1 MFFEVLIKSLIIGA
15 LGGAAASAGAARM
28 FHAPKV
34 QAMGAFR
41 TLGELNACK
50 GDPVAH
56 FSFGLGFFFNAAGA
70 VIGAGALTQDV
81 LHRIVPNWAA
91 SFLLVKNKNV
101 EETLQDPA
109 KMGVVGAV
117 TGAVTVALLNLIA
130 NAIPESLSIIASGI
144 LTPAANLMINTVM
157 PIIFWLAALDA
168 GKTTGIWG
176 TILGG
181 LGYLIMGNAVPGCV
195 LGIIIGQ
202 SVKDN
207 GYNKTVKIMLAVITA
222 LFIVI
227 GIGRGFWG
235 NLIAAF
241 SNFLG

>member
-1 MFFEVLIKSLIIGA
+1 MFFQVLIKSLIIGA
-15 LGGAAASAGAARM
+15 LGGAAVSAGAARM
-28 FHAPKV
+28 FHAPEI

-50 GDPVAH
+50 GDPVSH
-56 FSFGLGFFFNAAGA
+56 FSFGLGFFFNAAGS
-70 VIGAGALTQDV
+70 VIGAGALSQDV
-81 LHRIVPNWAA
+81 FHRIVPNWAA
-91 SFLLVKNKNV
+91 AALLVKNKKV
-101 EETLQDPA
+101 EETLYDPA
-109 KMGVVGAV
+109 RMGVAGAIIGAV
-117 TGAVTVALLNLIA
+117 VVTVLNLLA
-130 NAIPESLSIIASGI
+130 NAIPESLAVIASGI

-168 GKTTGIWG
+168 GKITGIWG
-176 TILGG
+176 TVLGG

-202 SVKDN
+202 SVEDN
-207 GYNKTVKIMLAVITA
+207 GYNKTVKIMLAVIAA

-235 NLIAAF
+235 KLILAF

>member
-1 MFFEVLIKSLIIGA
+1 
-15 LGGAAASAGAARM
+15 
-28 FHAPKV
+28 
-34 QAMGAFR
+34 MGAFR

-56 FSFGLGFFFNAAGA
+56 FSFGLGFFFNAAGS

-81 LHRIVPNWAA
+81 LHRIIPNWSAGM
-91 SFLLVKNKNV
+91 LLLKNKKV
-101 EETLQDPA
+101 EETMHDPA

-117 TGAVTVALLNLIA
+117 VGAITVALLNCIA
-130 NAIPESLSIIASGI
+130 SLIPEQLSVIASGI
-144 LTPAANLMINTVM
+144 LTPAANLMIGTVM

-181 LGYLIMGNAVPGCV
+181 LSHVIMGNAVPGCV

-202 SVKDN
+202 SVEDN
-207 GYNKTVKIMLAVITA
+207 GYNKTVKIMLAVITV

-227 GIGRGFWG
+227 GTGRGFWAK
-235 NLIAAF
+235 LLVAF
-241 SNFLG
+241 SSFLG

>member
-15 LGGAAASAGAARM
+15 LGGAAVSAGAARM

-117 TGAVTVALLNLIA
+117 IGAITVALLNLIA

-144 LTPAANLMINTVM
+144 MTPAANLMINTVM